1 LKERFIKL
9 NWFFPFEAFYLE
21 RVNELAAFEA
31 ASTTAWAA
39 NRSNRLVCQS
49 GFAGMVLSR

>member
-1 LKERFIKL
+1 LV
-9 NWFFPFEAFYLE
+9 FPFEAFYLE